1 MRRAWLAYL
10 AGGGLLAAGYFFLP
24 ALTPLPT
31 AAAKVVV
38 YTLVGLSSVTAI
50 LVGVRRHRPASP
62 LVWYLLA
69 AGRLCY
75 VVADVLF
82 FTLQH
87 VLHVNRVPTVADAF
101 YLGSYPFVVAGLLLV
116 VRLRSPGGDR
126 AGLID
131 ALILAVGAAVVSWVF
146 LIAPFVGNPDLAVAG
161 QVTSAAYPVM
171 DLAVA
176 AVAAR
181 LATGSGGR
189 TASFRL
195 VGAAVLGTLASDSLY
210 VALQLRG
217 DYQAG
222 GPLDGGWLLVH
233 LLWGAAALHPSMRRL
248 TEPSAARA
256 AAFRRG
262 RLGLLAC
269 AALMPPAVLAVQSA
283 GGGPTDIP
291 LVMAGWVAVLVLVV
305 ARLAGLFRVQE
316 QAVRRERVLR
326 EACADLVAAASLV
339 DSETRMLAGVRALL
353 DGVPAR
359 AAILHHDGGDAFR
372 VAAME
377 GATVPEVDGAGG
389 CPLPASVL
397 DRLRG
402 RQTVELRPDAAPELA
417 AELDPAGTCGVL
429 LLDPLVVHSGLQGVL
444 AVASVRPLPVDLRD
458 ALDTL
463 GSQLTLSLESAVLA
477 RDLQRRESEARFR
490 SLVQN
495 ASDVTMVLGADTVV
509 SYVTPPVQRVL
520 GWDPAELLGVELA
533 DLVHP
538 EEAAY
543 ARAFYAEIDGRDGGE
558 NVATVE
564 WRVRHRDGSWRQFEV
579 VNASLLD
586 DAVRGIVATL
596 RDVTERRALER
607 ELEHQAFHDRLTGL
621 ANRALFRDRLEHA
634 LARRNRNQHPVA
646 VLLLD
651 LDDFKVVNDSLGHA
665 AGDRLLVLVAERLRG
680 RLRAADTTARLGGDE
695 FAVLLDDPAAADE
708 AFRVAERL
716 IDALAAPYQ
725 LDGRELFVRASIGV
739 ALAARTGQPADELLR
754 DADMA
759 MYAAK
764 AQSRGGYQVFQPA
777 LHEAA
782 VGRLALEADLQ
793 RGIEEGQFALRYQ
806 PILELAS
813 GRLVGLEA
821 LLRWRH
827 PERGWVAP
835 LDFIPA
841 AEASGQIVPIGR
853 FVLRHACRQ
862 AVAWQARFPA
872 RPLRMSVNVS
882 ARQLQEPE
890 VADDIKRV
898 VDECGLDPRL
908 LVLEITESVLVQDV
922 EAMAAKLRALT
933 AFGLRVAVDD
943 FGTGYSSLSYLHRF
957 PVHLLKIDKSFT
969 DRVDGGF
976 EEAALARAIVRLG
989 QALHLETVAEGV
1001 ETPSQLAALRELGCT
1016 FGQGYHFAKPLEVD
1030 EVEDLLEGG
1039 GVHAGTGGGWAA
1051 R

>member
-248 TEPSAARA
+248 TEPSAAPA
-256 AAFRRG
+256 AAFRGR

-353 DGVPAR
+353 ADVPAR
-359 AAILHHDGGDAFR
+359 AAILHYDGGDAFR
-372 VAAME
+372 VAVVE

-389 CPLPASVL
+389 CRLPASVL

-429 LLDPLVVHSGLQGVL
+429 LLDPLVVHRGLQGTL

-477 RDLQRRESEARFR
+477 RDLHRRESEARFR

-520 GWDPAELLGVELA
+520 GWEPAELLGVELA
-533 DLVHP
+533 DLIHP

-579 VNASLLD
+579 VNASLPD

-665 AGDRLLVLVAERLRG
+665 AGDRLLVLVAERLHG

-695 FAVLLDDPAAADE
+695 FAVLLDDPAAEDE
-708 AFRVAERL
+708 ATRVAERL

-739 ALAARTGQPADELLR
+739 ALASRTGQPADELLR

-764 AQSRGGYQVFQPA
+764 AQSRGGYQIFQPA

-813 GRLVGLEA
+813 GRLMGLEA

-853 FVLRHACRQ
+853 FVLRQACRQ
-862 AVAWQARFPA
+862 AVAWQARFPT

-882 ARQLQEPE
+882 ARQLHEPE

-933 AFGLRVAVDD
+933 ACGLRVAVDD

-976 EEAALARAIVRLG
+976 DDAALARAIVRLG

-1001 ETPSQLAALRELGCT
+1001 ETASQLAALRELGCT

-1039 GVHAGTGGGWAA
+1039 GVYAGTGGW
-1051 R
+1051 RVRP

>member
-161 QVTSAAYPVM
+161 QVTSAAYPVV

-181 LATGSGGR
+181 LVTGSGGR

-195 VGAAVLGTLASDSLY
+195 VGAAVLGNLASDSLY

-248 TEPSAARA
+248 TEPSTARA
-256 AAFRRG
+256 ATFRRG

-291 LVMAGWVAVLVLVV
+291 LVVAGWVAVLVLVV

-353 DGVPAR
+353 ADVPAR
-359 AAILHHDGGDAFR
+359 AAILHYDGGDAFR
-372 VAAME
+372 VAVVE

-389 CPLPASVL
+389 CRLPASVL

-417 AELDPAGTCGVL
+417 AELDPAGG
-429 LLDPLVVHSGLQGVL
+429 
-444 AVASVRPLPVDLRD
+444 
-458 ALDTL
+458 
-463 GSQLTLSLESAVLA
+463 
-477 RDLQRRESEARFR
+477 
-490 SLVQN
+490 
-495 ASDVTMVLGADTVV
+495 
-509 SYVTPPVQRVL
+509 
-520 GWDPAELLGVELA
+520 
-533 DLVHP
+533 
-538 EEAAY
+538 
-543 ARAFYAEIDGRDGGE
+543 
-558 NVATVE
+558 
-564 WRVRHRDGSWRQFEV
+564 
-579 VNASLLD
+579 
-586 DAVRGIVATL
+586 
-596 RDVTERRALER
+596 
-607 ELEHQAFHDRLTGL
+607 
-621 ANRALFRDRLEHA
+621 
-634 LARRNRNQHPVA
+634 
-646 VLLLD
+646 
-651 LDDFKVVNDSLGHA
+651 
-665 AGDRLLVLVAERLRG
+665 
-680 RLRAADTTARLGGDE
+680 
-695 FAVLLDDPAAADE
+695 PAA
-708 AFRVAERL
+708 
-716 IDALAAPYQ
+716 
-725 LDGRELFVRASIGV
+725 
-739 ALAARTGQPADELLR
+739 
-754 DADMA
+754 
-759 MYAAK
+759 
-764 AQSRGGYQVFQPA
+764 
-777 LHEAA
+777 
-782 VGRLALEADLQ
+782 
-793 RGIEEGQFALRYQ
+793 
-806 PILELAS
+806 
-813 GRLVGLEA
+813 
-821 LLRWRH
+821 
-827 PERGWVAP
+827 
-835 LDFIPA
+835 
-841 AEASGQIVPIGR
+841 
-853 FVLRHACRQ
+853 
-862 AVAWQARFPA
+862 
-872 RPLRMSVNVS
+872 
-882 ARQLQEPE
+882 
-890 VADDIKRV
+890 
-898 VDECGLDPRL
+898 
-908 LVLEITESVLVQDV
+908 
-922 EAMAAKLRALT
+922 
-933 AFGLRVAVDD
+933 
-943 FGTGYSSLSYLHRF
+943 SSCS
-957 PVHLLKIDKSFT
+957 
-969 DRVDGGF
+969 
-976 EEAALARAIVRLG
+976 
-989 QALHLETVAEGV
+989 
-1001 ETPSQLAALRELGCT
+1001 TP
-1016 FGQGYHFAKPLEVD
+1016 
-1030 EVEDLLEGG
+1030 
-1039 GVHAGTGGGWAA
+1039 W
-1051 R
+1051 